1 MFSVIKNLFR
11 FKPKITQI
19 YPIKKLSVGETRQDL
34 ESRILELEKKITKLE
49 FWGGHLKP
57 EKYQKE
63 LIKYFEEKI
72 ENHSKLEKEYI
83 RLEIDRIFLEENKQ
97 SIKSRNCLPWINEE
111 NGKTIHENNSLYELR
126 IIYTWS
132 VIEKTIKLRRKGF
145 KLIKGGKLDKS

>member
-1 MFSVIKNLFR
+1 MF
-11 FKPKITQI
+11 
-19 YPIKKLSVGETRQDL
+19 KKL
-34 ESRILELEKKITKLE
+34 LELEKRISKLE

-132 VIEKTIKLRRKGF
+132 VIEKTING
-145 KLIKGGKLDKS
+145 